1 MIGEEQGYRMFSASS
16 SPFRRAI
23 GRSISLG
30 SSHSSMDLLGSVDG
44 VTFLLGIGTI
54 SRT

>member
-1 MIGEEQGYRMFSASS
+1 MQDLV
-16 SPFRRAI
+16 PFRTSI

-44 VTFLLGIGTI
+44 ETFLVGIGTI
-54 SRT
+54 SGT

>member
-1 MIGEEQGYRMFSASS
+1 MDTGCLVQALV
-16 SPFRRAI
+16 PFRRAI